1 LPDKLRKPL
10 DEKVEGLL
18 DFERIF
24 GSPPGTFLTGVAS
37 KPLALSG
44 KVGVMRLDG
53 LTIAFCVV
61 SVVSAAAQTPI
72 EIQPV
77 KELKPTGTLST
88 CSYKATETEAQYFG
102 RLRDAEKTNGDM
114 LHGYSIHGKTGTYVA
129 WFGIVRGITP
139 PAENGGAVT
148 LLVEHKYFDGM
159 TDCHIML
166 VQWTGGGDFTARLKV
181 DTAAIPALSLVRI
194 YGTVTGEKLS
204 VPEVRVDY
212 IRVWPWRTF
221 NFMDLTG
228 NDHTN
233 PRWKK
238 STQVSGKDIYN
249 PYPKDGYYF
258 SLLGDPADF
267 GLNLRPE

>member
-1 LPDKLRKPL
+1 M
-10 DEKVEGLL
+10 G
-18 DFERIF
+18 
-24 GSPPGTFLTGVAS
+24 
-37 KPLALSG
+37 
-44 KVGVMRLDG
+44 GVMRFCG
-53 LTIAFCVV
+53 LAIAFCI
-61 SVVSAAAQTPI
+61 VSALGSVAQTPI

-77 KELKPTGTLST
+77 KELTPNGTLGT
-88 CSYKATETEAQYFG
+88 CSYKPTEMEAPFLA
-102 RLRDAEKTNGDM
+102 RISAAEKTNGDM
-114 LHGYSIHGKTGTYVA
+114 SHRYSIHGKTGAEVA
-129 WFGIVRGITP
+129 WFGIVRGITR
-139 PAENGGAVT
+139 PAENGGDVT

-166 VQWTGGGDFTARLKV
+166 VQWTGGGDFTAKLKV
-181 DTAAIPALSLVRI
+181 DPAAIPALSLARI

-238 STQVSGKDIYN
+238 FSKVSGMDVYS
-249 PYPKDGYYF
+249 PYPRDDYYF
-258 SLLGDPADF
+258 NLLGDPADF